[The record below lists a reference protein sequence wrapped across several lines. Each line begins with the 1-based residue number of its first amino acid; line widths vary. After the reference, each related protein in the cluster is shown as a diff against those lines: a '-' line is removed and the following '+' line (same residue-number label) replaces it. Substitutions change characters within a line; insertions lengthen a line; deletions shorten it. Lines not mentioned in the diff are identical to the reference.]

1 VTGLRAA
8 ALALAL
14 VAVACEQPPTKEI
27 AAAQQQV
34 ERARTIGAE
43 QYAPDRFKQ
52 AESALALA
60 QQKLE
65 ARDYRAALSAANDAA
80 ESARIAINNTG
91 PAKSAAR
98 NSAELALGE
107 IRSAL
112 DRAVTERAQAV
123 KAGVPK
129 SALAPLDARGHHAE
143 QVLSALGPQ
152 LQSGNIELV
161 KSETDAL
168 RIDVAPLAEMY
179 RTARIQ
185 QSRRK
190 PRRR

>member
-1 VTGLRAA
+1 VTGARAA
-8 ALALAL
+8 AIGLALM
-14 VAVACEQPPTKEI
+14 AVACEQPPTKEI
-27 AAAQQQV
+27 AAAQEQV

-52 AESALALA
+52 AQNALALA
-60 QQKLE
+60 QQKLD

-98 NSAELALGE
+98 NSAEMAMSE

-112 DRAVTERAQAV
+112 ERAAAERAQAV

-129 SALAPLDARGHHAE
+129 SALAPLDARGHRAE
-143 QVLSALGPQ
+143 QVLTALGPQ
-152 LQSGNIELV
+152 MQAGNAELV

-168 RIDVAPLAEMY
+168 RIDVVPLAGMY
-179 RTARIQ
+179 RDARIQ